1 MEADI
6 WIAKARLVCAGCEDM
21 RDIKKEITH
30 ATFEEAVQA
39 FAERHADCARQGK
52 LEGMKR

>member
-6 WIAKARLVCAGCEDM
+6 LIAKARLVCAGCEDM

-30 ATFEEAVQA
+30 ESFEEAVQQ
-39 FAERHADCARQGK
+39 FALRHSDCARQGK
-52 LEGMKR
+52 LGDVK